1 MTTPR
6 KPEVRELLDYPVA
19 GRNISKGELALRMG
33 VSVSTIDNLIISGD
47 FPSPKR
53 LGKIPM
59 WSGEQLIE
67 AGIL

>member
-1 MTTPR
+1 MTTPK
-6 KPEVRELLDYPVA
+6 KPELKELLYYPVS
-19 GRNISKGELALRMG
+19 GRNIRKDELALRMG
-33 VSVSTIDNLIISGD
+33 VSVSTIDNLIVSGH

-53 LGKIPM
+53 LGKIPI

>member
-1 MTTPR
+1 MTTPK
-6 KPEVRELLDYPVA
+6 KPEAMELLCFPVA
-19 GRNISKGELALRMG
+19 GRNIRKDELALRMG
-33 VSVSTIDNLIISGD
+33 VSVSTIDNLITSGH

-67 AGIL
+67 EGIL